1 YRKLKDYYINNDNVN
16 IIDNRVSVN
25 WSGFSQVEATINLME
40 EIDKIDK
47 TYDYISFI
55 SGQDYPIKSSKY
67 IDEYLEKN
75 KGKNFIEYDNIGRY
89 EWRIKRYN
97 LITEFQNNRKIYIR
111 A

>member
-1 YRKLKDYYINNDNVN
+1 MKIAYMIQAHKNFEQIKFLVESLLYKQNGIFIHIDKKNDKLYRKLKDYYINNDNVN

-55 SGQDYPIKSSKY
+55 SGQD
-67 IDEYLEKN
+67 
-75 KGKNFIEYDNIGRY
+75 
-89 EWRIKRYN
+89 
-97 LITEFQNNRKIYIR
+97 
-111 A
+111 